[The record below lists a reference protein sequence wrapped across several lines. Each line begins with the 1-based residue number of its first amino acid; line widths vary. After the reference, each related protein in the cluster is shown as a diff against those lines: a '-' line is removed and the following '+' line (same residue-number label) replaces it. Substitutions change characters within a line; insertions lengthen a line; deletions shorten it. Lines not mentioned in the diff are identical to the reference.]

1 MSLNRLAALTMLAGF
16 ALLVSPLRAAPAP
29 VVGVALAE
37 LKGITVPE
45 GAYWA
50 LAEVAIG
57 RMDRIAHQHGLE
69 FVYTLQGDA
78 AVIIGRDQIQ
88 IPQGKAVVIPAGTP
102 HTHLS
107 AGAAGRIVSLVL
119 APGEAS
125 WGTLEVAR
133 SRRTGVLAGFRQ
145 GAQIARLLDVTIQ
158 PSSESAVHTHPGP
171 EGVYVLEG
179 PIVVQTEGKLTVML
193 RGDLAIVPGDTPVQ
207 VRYPGGSGLGRLL
220 APYIVAEGAPF
231 NVPISSGF
239 RDPPKP

>member
-1 MSLNRLAALTMLAGF
+1 MPLTKLTALTMLVAF
-16 ALLVSPLRAAPAP
+16 ALMVSPLRAAPAP
-29 VVGVALAE
+29 VVAAALAE

-69 FVYTLQGDA
+69 FVYALQGDA

-88 IPQGKAVVIPAGTP
+88 IPQGKAVVVPTGTP

-107 AGAAGRIVSLVL
+107 AGSAGRIVSLVL

-133 SRRTGVLAGFRQ
+133 SKRTGALAGFRQ
-145 GAQIARLLDVTIQ
+145 GPQMARLLDVTIQ

-193 RGDLAIVPGDTPVQ
+193 RGDLAFVSGDTLVQ
-207 VRYPGGSGLGRLL
+207 VRYLGSSGLGRLL
-220 APYIVAEGAPF
+220 APYVVAEGAPF
-231 NVPISSGF
+231 NVLIPSGF